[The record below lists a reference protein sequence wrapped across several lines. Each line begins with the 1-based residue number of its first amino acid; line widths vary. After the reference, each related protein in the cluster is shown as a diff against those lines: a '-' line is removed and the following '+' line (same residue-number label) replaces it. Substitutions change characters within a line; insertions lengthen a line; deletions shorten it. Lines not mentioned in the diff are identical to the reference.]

1 MDREELVL
9 ITVSFEEPTI
19 RGQPVRWSM
28 LRLDLLTT
36 SNNNA
41 VVVVVVE
48 DVVVVVE
55 GVAVVLGIGTK
66 ITYQDE
72 GYYDARGDWRGN

>member
-1 MDREELVL
+1 
-9 ITVSFEEPTI
+9 
-19 RGQPVRWSM
+19 M

-41 VVVVVVE
+41 M
-48 DVVVVVE
+48 VVVVVE

-66 ITYQDE
+66 TTYQDE

>member
-1 MDREELVL
+1 
-9 ITVSFEEPTI
+9 
-19 RGQPVRWSM
+19 M

-41 VVVVVVE
+41 MVVVVVE
-48 DVVVVVE
+48 DVVVDVVVVVE